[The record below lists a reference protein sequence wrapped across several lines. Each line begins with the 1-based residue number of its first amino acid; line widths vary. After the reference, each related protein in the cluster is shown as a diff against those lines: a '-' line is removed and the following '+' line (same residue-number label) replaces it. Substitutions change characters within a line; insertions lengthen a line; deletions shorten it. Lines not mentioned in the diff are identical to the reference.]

1 MNNFQEKVN
10 FIWSIAELLRGP
22 YRKEQYGD
30 VVLPMCV
37 LRRFDNVLEPT
48 KEEAL
53 KKYER
58 LKKITLQNIDPV
70 LNKYTGALG
79 NF

>member
-10 FIWSIAELLRGP
+10 FIFRIAELLRGP

-48 KEEAL
+48 KAEVLAEHEKL
-53 KKYER
+53 KK
-58 LKKITLQNIDPV
+58 TSLQNIV
-70 LNKYTGALG
+70 
-79 NF
+79 